1 MKWYPWLSAPYRQW
15 VGQQIAGRGHHAL
28 LLHSLPGNGQEALIY
43 GISRWLMCQ
52 QRQGE
57 KSCGECHSC
66 RLMLAGN
73 HPDWYMLAAEK
84 GKSSIG
90 VELVRQQIE
99 KLYSHA
105 QLGGAK
111 VVWLPHAELLTDAA
125 ANALLKTLGEPPEK
139 TYFLLNCY
147 QPASLLATLRSR
159 CFYWHLA
166 CPDTALSLQWL
177 QRQVQAE
184 PISMLAALKLSEG
197 APLAAERLLQPERW
211 AIRAA
216 MCGALSTALHSSD
229 LLSLLAQLNHDD
241 AAERSQWLSSLV
253 LDALK
258 WQQGAGEFA
267 VNQDQLPLVQQ
278 LAQIATTPVL
288 LQSAKQLS
296 HCRHQLLTVV
306 GVNRELL
313 LTELLL
319 NWETALSTGAVSTS
333 SSLNT

>member
-1 MKWYPWLSAPYRQW
+1 MKWYPWLTVPYRQW
-15 VGQQIAGRGHHAL
+15 VGQHTAGRGHHAL
-28 LLHSLPGNGQEALIY
+28 LLHSLPGNGEEALIY
-43 GISRWLMCQ
+43 GLSRWLMCR

-73 HPDWYMLAAEK
+73 HPDWYVLSPEK
-84 GKSSIG
+84 GKNSIG

-105 QLGGAK
+105 QQGGAK

-125 ANALLKTLGEPPEK
+125 ANALLKTLEEPPEK
-139 TYFLLNCY
+139 TYFLLDCH

-166 CPDTALSLQWL
+166 CPDTATSLQWL
-177 QRQVQAE
+177 NRQLTAE
-184 PISMLAALKLSEG
+184 PVAMLTALKLSEG

-211 AIRAA
+211 SLRSALCAA
-216 MCGALSTALHSSD
+216 LGAALSSMD
-229 LLSLLAQLNHDD
+229 LLSMMAQLNHDD
-241 AAERSQWLSSLV
+241 ATERLQWVASLL

-258 WQQGAGEFA
+258 WQQGAGEFM
-267 VNQDQLPLVQQ
+267 VNQDQLLLVQQ
-278 LAQIATTPVL
+278 LAQVATPPVL
-288 LQSAKQLS
+288 LHSTKQLAKC
-296 HCRHQLLTVV
+296 HHQLLSVV

-313 LTELLL
+313 LTEFLLS
-319 NWETALSTGAVSTS
+319 WETSLSTGTYSTS
-333 SSLNT
+333 P

>member
-1 MKWYPWLSAPYRQW
+1 M
-15 VGQQIAGRGHHAL
+15 
-28 LLHSLPGNGQEALIY
+28 
-43 GISRWLMCQ
+43 
-52 QRQGE
+52 
-57 KSCGECHSC
+57 
-66 RLMLAGN
+66 
-73 HPDWYMLAAEK
+73 
-84 GKSSIG
+84 
-90 VELVRQQIE
+90 
-99 KLYSHA
+99 
-105 QLGGAK
+105 
-111 VVWLPHAELLTDAA
+111 VWLPHAELLTDAA
-125 ANALLKTLGEPPEK
+125 ANALLKTLEEPPEK
-139 TYFLLNCY
+139 TYFLLDCH

-177 QRQVQAE
+177 NRQIQAE

-197 APLAAERLLQPERW
+197 APLAAERLLQLERW
-211 AIRAA
+211 GIRTTL
-216 MCGALSTALHSSD
+216 CGALGSALNSSD
-229 LLSLLAQLNHDD
+229 LLSLLPQLNHDD
-241 AAERSQWLSSLV
+241 APERIQWLSSLV

-278 LAQIATTPVL
+278 LAQAATTPVL

-319 NWETALSTGAVSTS
+319 NWETALTTGAYSTS